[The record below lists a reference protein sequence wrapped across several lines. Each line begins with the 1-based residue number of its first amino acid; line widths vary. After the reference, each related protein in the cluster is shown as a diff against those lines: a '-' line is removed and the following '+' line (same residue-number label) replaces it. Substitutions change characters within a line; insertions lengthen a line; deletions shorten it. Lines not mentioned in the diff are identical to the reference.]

1 MRRDCDGESTRGGR
15 PRTVAEDN
23 TKGSLSMSKR
33 TAKFALLMMVLGT
46 VLMFASV
53 APVHAQEP
61 GTAPAAGAAEPSYF
75 LTSTGASRLGGAI
88 GAGLVIMGGAAGIGR
103 IGGSAVE
110 SMARQPEAAG
120 QISTAMIITAAL
132 IEGATLFAI
141 IVCLMSVN
149 KG

>member
-1 MRRDCDGESTRGGR
+1 
-15 PRTVAEDN
+15 
-23 TKGSLSMSKR
+23 MSKR